1 MSILTLPQARIPMG
15 YAVVNGQRVP
25 VEIDMEWMRYFATLT
40 ERAGGVVAPT
50 NLYQTINNLPQSS
63 GYAQDGEQ
71 GEPGEPGRPG
81 QNGIDGINGY
91 AVRGEDGED
100 GVDGMPGPQGMQ
112 GIQGLTGYGI
122 QGEQGEDGESVFAFL
137 TQASYRTA
145 LDATRSLDTTY
156 TNVSTS
162 TLLVLVTVRCAIT
175 VAAGNAYAQAKMDT
189 ATPPTV
195 AASGLVGIE
204 AGLLGEDNTFQL
216 VFLVNPG
223 GTYIVSTSATNG
235 TVTLGKWMEFPI

>member
-1 MSILTLPQARIPMG
+1 MSTLNLPQARIPMG
-15 YAVVNGQRVP
+15 WAMVNGQRVP
-25 VEIDMEWMRYFATLT
+25 VEVDLEWMRYFSTLT

-50 NLYQTINNLPQSS
+50 NLYQTINNLSQSS

-81 QNGIDGINGY
+81 QNGIDGVNGY
-91 AVRGEDGED
+91 TVSGEDGED
-100 GVDGMPGPQGMQ
+100 GDMGIPGPQGMQ
-112 GIQGLTGYGI
+112 GIQGLTGYGA
-122 QGEQGEDGESVFAFL
+122 QGEQGEDGEPMFAFL
-137 TQASYRTA
+137 PQSYRAA

-162 TLLVLVTVRCAIT
+162 TLLVHLTLRCAVT
-175 VAAGNAYAQAKMDT
+175 LAGGNAYAQAKMDT
-189 ATPPTV
+189 EMPPTV

-235 TVTLGKWMEFPI
+235 TVTLGKWFEITI